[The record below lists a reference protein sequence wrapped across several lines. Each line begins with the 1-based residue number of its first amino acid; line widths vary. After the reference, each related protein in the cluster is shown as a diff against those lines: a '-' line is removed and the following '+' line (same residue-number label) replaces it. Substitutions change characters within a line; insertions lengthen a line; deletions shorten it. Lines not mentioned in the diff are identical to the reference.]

1 MQSDNI
7 SVMDYIFKENIN
19 CNYVIK
25 DWNRDTKQIFGS
37 ECKVTNTVYVISLK
51 ALT

>member
-1 MQSDNI
+1 MTFLLWITYLKTKIKLD
-7 SVMDYIFKENIN
+7 
-19 CNYVIK
+19 YVIK

-37 ECKVTNTVYVISLK
+37 EHKVTNTVYVISLK